1 MAIETREIV
10 GALRAAG
17 LLLETRGTL
26 PPTVTGMADDSRAVR
41 AGGLFVAVRGSLRDG
56 HDFLGAAAA
65 AGAAAAIVE
74 DAARTALPAIVVRE
88 GRRAT
93 AVAAA
98 AAYGWPARSLQVL
111 GVTGTNGKTTTVNML
126 RHLLDEPAARS
137 ASIGTL
143 GVLVG
148 SEGATL
154 PGGSGLT
161 TPGPVEL
168 QRVFRAL
175 VDAGGRTVAMEL
187 SSHALDQRRAE
198 GVAFAA
204 AVFTNLTRDHLDYHQ
219 TMDAYFRAKARL
231 LEQLAP
237 GGTVAVNADDAAWLA
252 LPAVGRRV
260 RFGVASPEAEVR
272 AEDVVLGPSGSA
284 WTLVMGGERHPLL
297 LPLIGDFNIS
307 NALGAAAAAWGM
319 GLAPAAIAERL
330 ASLPQVPGR
339 LERIADRPAVL
350 RDYAHTP
357 DALARALDALRP
369 FTRGRLICVF
379 GAGGDRDRG
388 KRPLMGAVAADK
400 ADVVV
405 ITSDNPRTEDPE
417 KIIDDVVAGIAR
429 TDYLRMA
436 DRRDAIARALE
447 LAAPDD
453 LVLLAG
459 KGHETYQVIGTT
471 NVPFDEKQIVRD
483 VLDPA
488 A

>member
-1 MAIETREIV
+1 
-10 GALRAAG
+10 
-17 LLLETRGTL
+17 
-26 PPTVTGMADDSRAVR
+26 
-41 AGGLFVAVRGSLRDG
+41 
-56 HDFLGAAAA
+56 
-65 AGAAAAIVE
+65 
-74 DAARTALPAIVVRE
+74 
-88 GRRAT
+88 
-93 AVAAA
+93 
-98 AAYGWPARSLQVL
+98 
-111 GVTGTNGKTTTVNML
+111 
-126 RHLLDEPAARS
+126 
-137 ASIGTL
+137 
-143 GVLVG
+143 
-148 SEGATL
+148 
-154 PGGSGLT
+154 
-161 TPGPVEL
+161 
-168 QRVFRAL
+168 
-175 VDAGGRTVAMEL
+175 
-187 SSHALDQRRAE
+187 
-198 GVAFAA
+198 
-204 AVFTNLTRDHLDYHQ
+204 
-219 TMDAYFRAKARL
+219 
-231 LEQLAP
+231 
-237 GGTVAVNADDAAWLA
+237 
-252 LPAVGRRV
+252 
-260 RFGVASPEAEVR
+260 
-272 AEDVVLGPSGSA
+272 
-284 WTLVMGGERHPLL
+284 
-297 LPLIGDFNIS
+297 
-307 NALGAAAAAWGM
+307 
-319 GLAPAAIAERL
+319 
-330 ASLPQVPGR
+330 VPGR

-405 ITSDNPRTEDPE
+405 VTSDNPRTEDPE

>member
-1 MAIETREIV
+1 MAIEMREIV
-10 GALRAAG
+10 GALGAAG
-17 LLLETRGTL
+17 LLQETRGAL
-26 PPTVTGMADDSRAVR
+26 PPTVTGIGDDSRMVR

-148 SEGATL
+148 SEGAVL

-175 VDAGGRTVAMEL
+175 VDAGGRTVAMEM

-231 LEQLAP
+231 LEQLVS
-237 GGTVAVNADDAAWLA
+237 GGTVAVNADDPAWRA
-252 LPAVGRRV
+252 LPAVGRRL

-272 AEDVVLGPSGSA
+272 AEEVVLGPSGSA
-284 WTLVMGGERHPLL
+284 WTLVMGGERHRLL

-307 NALGAAAAAWGM
+307 NALGAATAAWGM
-319 GLAPAAIAERL
+319 GHAPAAIAERL

-339 LERIADRPAVL
+339 LERIAERPAVL

-405 ITSDNPRTEDPE
+405 VTSDNPRTEDPE

-471 NVPFDEKQIVRD
+471 NVPFDEKQIVHD
-483 VLDPA
+483 VLDRA
-488 A
+488 V

>member
-1 MAIETREIV
+1 MAIEMREIV
-10 GALRAAG
+10 GALGAAG
-17 LLLETRGTL
+17 LLQETRGAL
-26 PPTVTGMADDSRAVR
+26 PPTVTGIADDSRMVR

-126 RHLLDEPAARS
+126 RHLLDEPTARS

-148 SEGATL
+148 TEGAAL
-154 PGGSGLT
+154 DGGSGLT

-175 VDAGGRTVAMEL
+175 VDAGGRTVAMEM

-231 LEQLAP
+231 LEQLVS
-237 GGTVAVNADDAAWLA
+237 GGTVAVNADDPVWRA
-252 LPAVGRRV
+252 LPAVGRRL

-272 AEDVVLGPSGSA
+272 AEEVVLGPSGSA
-284 WTLVMGGERHPLL
+284 WTLVMGGERHRLL

-307 NALGAAAAAWGM
+307 NALGAATAAWGM
-319 GLAPAAIAERL
+319 GRAPAAIAERL

-405 ITSDNPRTEDPE
+405 VTSDNPRTEDPE

-471 NVPFDEKQIVRD
+471 NVPFDEKQIVHD
-483 VLDPA
+483 VLDSA